1 MTQPR
6 LVIVESDILIRHPL
20 AEYLRECGYQ
30 VFEATDADEARSI
43 VEGENDID
51 VVLADA
57 DAPNAGG
64 FALATWLRREHP
76 KIKVVLAGNVAVAAE
91 KAGDLC
97 EEGPNLSKPYDHQL
111 VLNYVRRLLASRG
124 PSR

>member
-6 LVIVESDILIRHPL
+6 LLIVENDILIRHPL
-20 AEYLRECGYQ
+20 AEYLRECGYH
-30 VFEATDADEARSI
+30 VLEAADADEARLI
-43 VEGENDID
+43 VEGEKDVE

-57 DAPNAGG
+57 DAPDARG
-64 FALATWLRREHP
+64 FVLATWLRREHP
-76 KIKVVLAGNVAVAAE
+76 EIKVVLAGNVAVAAE